1 MGTMQVSKQ
10 DLSPRLFRKLQRSF
24 YYVVADTK
32 TATEAND
39 IFHELLSE
47 TERVAIMKRLGI
59 AVFLSQGLSYDKIKY
74 MLKVSSATIASV
86 QERMGRPGLQNAI
99 EKVTLNT
106 KADEWAEKINRF
118 LPFLGKKQQ

>member
-1 MGTMQVSKQ
+1 MQVSKQ
-10 DLSPRLFRKLQRSF
+10 DLPPRLFRKLHRSF
-24 YYVVADTK
+24 CHVIADIR
-32 TATEAND
+32 TANEAED
-39 IFHELLSE
+39 ILHELLSE

-59 AVFLSQGLSYDKIKY
+59 AVFLDQGMSYDKIKN

-106 KADEWAEKINRF
+106 KADEWAEKISRL
-118 LPFLGKKQQ
+118 LPFLGKKQP